1 MKHQISLLSITLI
14 ITMLS
19 EYVYAEYAEK
29 CNHDMIRKMTNAGF
43 STSEIEKLCGA
54 TDLNEQQ
61 NGERSPFSGTWVI
74 SKMSPESDYSYR
86 SFTRNSYKTTEKWV
100 IDFSEGRKLAI
111 YRLLDDQT
119 EDLKPTDVTYDKSQ
133 LSFSITQ
140 IREPVNRRYSERYY
154 RYSERY
160 YSFLNSRR
168 KETTLYRIKLVNRD
182 EARGEWSSETVYVS
196 KNTGIY
202 RFTLQG
208 KLEMARDD

>member
-19 EYVYAEYAEK
+19 EYVYAEK

-74 SKMSPESDYSYR
+74 SKILPRSDYSYR
-86 SFTRNSYKTTEKWV
+86 SFIRNSHKIPEKWV
-100 IDFSEGRKLAI
+100 IDFSDGRKLAI
-111 YRLLDDQT
+111 YRLLGTQT
-119 EDLKPTDVTYDKSQ
+119 KDLKPTDVTYDESQ
-133 LSFSITQ
+133 LSFSITETH
-140 IREPVNRRYSERYY
+140 EPVNRRYSER

-160 YSFLNSRR
+160 YDLPFSNSRR

-182 EARGEWSSETVYVS
+182 EARGEWSSETLYVS
-196 KNTGIY
+196 EFTGID
-202 RFTLQG
+202 RVTSQG
-208 KLEMARDD
+208 KLEMIRDD